1 MLSVQAYLNL
11 IIQGVVTIF
20 IQNRVGS
27 KYRES

>member
-1 MLSVQAYLNL
+1 LNL